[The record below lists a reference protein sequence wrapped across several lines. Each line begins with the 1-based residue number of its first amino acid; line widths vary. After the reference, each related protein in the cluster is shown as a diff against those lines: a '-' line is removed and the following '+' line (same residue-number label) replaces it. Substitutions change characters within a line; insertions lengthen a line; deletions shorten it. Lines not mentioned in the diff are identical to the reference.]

1 MTDEICYAEIDPKT
15 NLVKRVIVA
24 DKKFIEKHFK
34 ENIDNW
40 VQTSTSGK
48 FRHVYAGKGY
58 KYDKKNDV
66 FIEKKPFPSWSLDK
80 KFNWQAPKPK
90 PKIKDKIIL
99 WNEKKQEWEI
109 LN

>member
-1 MTDEICYAEIDPKT
+1 MIEICFAEIDPKT

-24 DKKFIEKHFK
+24 DKKFIKQHYK
-34 ENIDNW
+34 DNIDNW
-40 VQTSTSGK
+40 IETSTSKK
-48 FRHVYAGKGY
+48 FRNVYAAKGY

-66 FIEKKPFPSWSLDK
+66 FIEPKPYASWKLDNNFK
-80 KFNWQAPKPK
+80 WQPPKPK

-99 WNEKKQEWEI
+99 WNEEKLKWEI